1 MFGTFRDR
9 LKETGTSYSG
19 AAEGR
24 LDDKA
29 AIVHDA
35 RASLLGLP
43 DAGSAIYLSLN
54 CAVWVMVW
62 LVATEGP
69 GPGTWTPHTLALLAG
84 AGPVLLAQAMASLTD
99 SSSRSLLYPF
109 HREAWGT
116 LGLHLLVGTV
126 ICVLPVYVL
135 VHTLLSPPGQALYF
149 WLRS

>member
-24 LDDKA
+24 LDEKA
-29 AIVHDA
+29 AIVHDS
-35 RASLLGLP
+35 RASLQGRP
-43 DAGSAIYLSLN
+43 DAGFAIYLGLN
-54 CAVWVMVW
+54 CAVWLMVW
-62 LVATEGP
+62 LVATEQP
-69 GPGTWTPHTLALLAG
+69 GPGDWRPHALALLAG

-99 SSSRSLLYPF
+99 STGRGLLYPF

-116 LGLHLLVGTV
+116 LSLHLVVGTV
-126 ICVLPVYVL
+126 ICILPVYVL
-135 VHTLLSPPGQALYF
+135 VHTILSPPGHALYF